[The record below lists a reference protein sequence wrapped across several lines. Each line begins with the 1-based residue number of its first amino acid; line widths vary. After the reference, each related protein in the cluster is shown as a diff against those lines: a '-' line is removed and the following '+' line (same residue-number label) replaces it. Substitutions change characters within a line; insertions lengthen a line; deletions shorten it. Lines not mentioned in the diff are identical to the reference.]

1 MLIRRCPEIRR
12 PGCNEATE
20 ARSGSTGHKAIMYNS
35 VRADDVNIVDG
46 APNGEAT
53 RDVSSVRRDLIMAAL
68 CGHWSQLQRTSATRP
83 LHRML
88 GQVIRIVGSGVASTS
103 TLARALRPPQLGF
116 ACRRGERP
124 FGPSR
129 IRPCGLTA
137 ALRLASRFARLASTS
152 LPGRSAGLRSGL
164 FCGAKRSLRFI
175 RLPRPVG
182 PFACSG
188 RANLPSKHT
197 HMSAEAYPPD
207 GPQISPRQG
216 SQNFSARA
224 GPVAWGEPVRERAHV
239 SGVARGKLLRPAS
252 RRLRRP

>member
-88 GQVIRIVGSGVASTS
+88 GQVIRLVGSGVASTS
-103 TLARALRPPQLGF
+103 TLARAFQPPLLGF
-116 ACRRGERP
+116 ACRRRERP

-137 ALRLASRFARLASTS
+137 ALRLASRFARLASTF

-164 FCGAKRSLRFI
+164 FCGAKRSLRSI

-224 GPVAWGEPVRERAHV
+224 EPVARGGPVRKRAQV
-239 SGVARGKLLRPAS
+239 SGAARGKLLRPAS

>member
-1 MLIRRCPEIRR
+1 MSGKPCR
-12 PGCNEATE
+12 PIQ
-20 ARSGSTGHKAIMYNS
+20 R
-35 VRADDVNIVDG
+35 G
-46 APNGEAT
+46 A
-53 RDVSSVRRDLIMAAL
+53 SIDL
-68 CGHWSQLQRTSATRP
+68 Q
-83 LHRML
+83 
-88 GQVIRIVGSGVASTS
+88 
-103 TLARALRPPQLGF
+103 PPQIGTPS
-116 ACRRGERP
+116 RRRERP

-137 ALRLASRFARLASTS
+137 ASRLASRFARLASTS

-164 FCGAKRSLRFI
+164 FCGAKRSRRSI

-224 GPVAWGEPVRERAHV
+224 GPLARGGPVLERARASV
-239 SGVARGKLLRPAS
+239 VALGKLLRPAS

>member
-1 MLIRRCPEIRR
+1 MIL
-12 PGCNEATE
+12 
-20 ARSGSTGHKAIMYNS
+20 RSFLHSNS
-35 VRADDVNIVDG
+35 SADQTICAVWKQS
-46 APNGEAT
+46 
-53 RDVSSVRRDLIMAAL
+53 VSVL
-68 CGHWSQLQRTSATRP
+68 CSR
-83 LHRML
+83 
-88 GQVIRIVGSGVASTS
+88 ASTWM
-103 TLARALRPPQLGF
+103 LALRPPQLGF

-137 ALRLASRFARLASTS
+137 ASHPASRFARLASTS

-164 FCGAKRSLRFI
+164 FCGAKRSRRSI

-207 GPQISPRQG
+207 GPQISPPQG

-224 GPVAWGEPVRERAHV
+224 GPVARGEPVRERAHV
-239 SGVARGKLLRPAS
+239 SGAALGKLLRPAS

>member
-1 MLIRRCPEIRR
+1 MTL
-12 PGCNEATE
+12 
-20 ARSGSTGHKAIMYNS
+20 RSPAFDLYNRNS
-35 VRADDVNIVDG
+35 DF
-46 APNGEAT
+46 PQ
-53 RDVSSVRRDLIMAAL
+53 SSFVT
-68 CGHWSQLQRTSATRP
+68 QFQF
-83 LHRML
+83 
-88 GQVIRIVGSGVASTS
+88 AS
-103 TLARALRPPQLGF
+103 RPPQLGF

-137 ALRLASRFARLASTS
+137 ASHPGPRFARLASTS

-164 FCGAKRSLRFI
+164 FCGAKRSRRSI

-224 GPVAWGEPVRERAHV
+224 EPVAWGGLVRERARA
-239 SGVARGKLLRPAS
+239 SGAARGKLLRPAS

>member
-1 MLIRRCPEIRR
+1 MKILRLQLMTAPR
-12 PGCNEATE
+12 PITSQAW
-20 ARSGSTGHKAIMYNS
+20 RSNPYSLKRSPCT
-35 VRADDVNIVDG
+35 
-46 APNGEAT
+46 
-53 RDVSSVRRDLIMAAL
+53 
-68 CGHWSQLQRTSATRP
+68 
-83 LHRML
+83 
-88 GQVIRIVGSGVASTS
+88 STS
-103 TLARALRPPQLGF
+103 ARALRPPQLGF

-164 FCGAKRSLRFI
+164 FCGAKRSRRCI

-182 PFACSG
+182 PFACSC

-207 GPQISPRQG
+207 GPQISPPQG

-224 GPVAWGEPVRERAHV
+224 GPVARGGLVPEGVHV
-239 SGVARGKLLRPAS
+239 SAVAHGKLLRPAS